1 MTDGA
6 DLTGSQQLEVLS
18 SRGDWPE
25 FFRAVRAGGERLTSD
40 VAAVHSAYR
49 LASASGR
56 AKPVPGFRDVRVAI
70 LRNSTLE
77 PWLPHVFAAFVTRGL
92 IPTFWLGDYGV
103 YEAYLTRELPGLE
116 RAAPE
121 ITLVHLDPEELVGD
135 GALLGGPALQAGVTE
150 RLGRLQDLLADAHVG
165 ATILCNLTPPPDGVR
180 DVPDSQSAS
189 SWPNVR
195 RVLNATMVERFEDHP
210 SVHILD
216 LDTLAA
222 RLGSRRSRDARMY
235 FTAHLPFSGEFMPI
249 VARAFAATAAPI
261 FQPPRKCLVVDG
273 DNTLWGGVLGEDG
286 PMGVKLGTEYPGSL
300 YRRFQLFLETLKD
313 QGTLLA
319 LNSKNDEAE
328 VLTFLDS
335 SPDSLLRSSDFAAH
349 RINWGDKATN
359 LREIAAELN
368 IGLDAVVFVDDSA
381 VECALVQS
389 LMPEVRVRQFPADVL
404 EIPQFIEQFAEMDVL
419 IVTDED
425 RNRAASMRS
434 NAERER
440 LRTTAADLDTFIRSL
455 DIRLRV
461 QCQPQTQVGRVAQLT
476 QRTNQFNLTTHRYT
490 DEEVRVLMREAL
502 VYTLAMADRFSDYGT
517 VGATVVRAAGS
528 DAEIDSLL
536 LSCRAFGREIELAFV
551 DRVLAD
557 LVKRGVRTVWG
568 TYVRTPK
575 NAMVAE
581 FYDRCGFDC
590 VSSDATSTRY
600 RRDLVHLEP
609 SAYVSR
615 YTFETEGL
623 LP

>member
-1 MTDGA
+1 
-6 DLTGSQQLEVLS
+6 L
-18 SRGDWPE
+18 
-25 FFRAVRAGGERLTSD
+25 
-40 VAAVHSAYR
+40 
-49 LASASGR
+49 
-56 AKPVPGFRDVRVAI
+56 
-70 LRNSTLE
+70 
-77 PWLPHVFAAFVTRGL
+77 
-92 IPTFWLGDYGV
+92 
-103 YEAYLTRELPGLE
+103 
-116 RAAPE
+116 
-121 ITLVHLDPEELVGD
+121 
-135 GALLGGPALQAGVTE
+135 
-150 RLGRLQDLLADAHVG
+150 
-165 ATILCNLTPPPDGVR
+165 
-180 DVPDSQSAS
+180 
-189 SWPNVR
+189 
-195 RVLNATMVERFEDHP
+195 
-210 SVHILD
+210 
-216 LDTLAA
+216 
-222 RLGSRRSRDARMY
+222 
-235 FTAHLPFSGEFMPI
+235 
-249 VARAFAATAAPI
+249 
-261 FQPPRKCLVVDG
+261 
-273 DNTLWGGVLGEDG
+273 
-286 PMGVKLGTEYPGSL
+286 GVKLGTEYPGSL

-328 VLTFLDS
+328 VIAFLDS

-389 LMPEVRVRQFPADVL
+389 LMPEVRVHQFPADVL

-419 IVTDED
+419 VVTDED

-455 DIRLRV
+455 EIRLRV
-461 QCQPQTQVGRVAQLT
+461 ECQPQAQVGRVAQLT
-476 QRTNQFNLTTHRYT
+476 QRTNQFNLTTRRYT

-517 VGATVVRAAGS
+517 VGAAVVRAAGS
-528 DAEIDSLL
+528 EAEIDTLL

-568 TYVRTPK
+568 TYVPTPK
-575 NAMVAE
+575 NVMVAE
-581 FYDRCGFDC
+581 FYDRCGFDR
-590 VSSDATSTRY
+590 VSSDATATRY
-600 RRDLVHLEP
+600 QRDLGNLEP